1 MRRHAIWVLILVAVL
16 AFPGLEVAN
25 AAVRLGLILAAHGS
39 PAPQWNA
46 PVLAL
51 EGEVQA
57 LLSEAGP
64 SPFIS
69 TRVAMMEFAEPSIAS
84 VIEDMERE
92 EVERALVLPLFIAPS
107 GHSVYDL
114 PAILGLYSDREMR
127 GQLQEEGITV
137 ASTSIHLA
145 MGPTLNYG
153 SLLRDVLL
161 ERTREL
167 STEPQSEGIVL
178 LAHGDHRFA
187 PIWESTCQEIGSFI
201 CAHTGI
207 TEFDF
212 AFVGVGQ
219 SFIPEGVAA
228 ILGVTERCER
238 TLVLGLYLSM
248 GVESMAKSSE
258 LSVGRMSF
266 RAAETLQDH
275 DIVFAARG
283 LLPSRQVARWIAA
296 RAIEWANERSL
307 HPGLPPEAPA
317 DR

>member
-1 MRRHAIWVLILVAVL
+1 MQRHVLWLLILTTAL
-16 AFPGLEVAN
+16 AFPGLEVAD
-25 AAVRLGLILAAHGS
+25 AEVRLGLILAAHGS

-51 EGEVQA
+51 EEEVQA
-57 LLSEAGP
+57 LLSETGP
-64 SPFIS
+64 SPFTS
-69 TRVAMMEFAEPSIAS
+69 TRVAMMEFTEPSIAS
-84 VIEDMERE
+84 VIKDMERE
-92 EVERALVLPLFIAPS
+92 GVERALVLPLFIAPS

-127 GQLQEEGITV
+127 SQLQEEGIAIV
-137 ASTSIHLA
+137 STSIHLTL
-145 MGPTLNYG
+145 GPTLNYG

-167 STEPQSEGIVL
+167 SKEPQSEGIVL

-187 PIWESTCQEIGSFI
+187 PIWESTCEEIGSFL

-219 SFIPEGVAA
+219 SFIQAGIPS

-238 TLVLGLYLSM
+238 TLVLGLYFSM
-248 GVESMAKSSE
+248 GVERMAQNSE
-258 LSVGRMSF
+258 LSSGRMSF
-266 RAAETLQDH
+266 RAAEVLEDH
-275 DIVFAARG
+275 DIVFASQG
-283 LLPSRQVARWIAA
+283 LLPSRRVSRWIAA
-296 RAIEWANERSL
+296 RSTEWANER
-307 HPGLPPEAPA
+307 
-317 DR
+317 R